1 MLYNLLYWVCR
12 RPGRRLK
19 AGQLYW
25 VHLPPLEG
33 EKEVIAYL
41 ELRAHLGHLVLA
53 AEGALLYFAH
63 NVLGRVGKMGFESTN
78 GVQSRVRIH
87 PNLPKLVR
95 IYHFPSSVL
104 HCCSFSL
111 IRYKMVDYFML

>member
-1 MLYNLLYWVCR
+1 MLYNLLYWVCK

-33 EKEVIAYL
+33 EKEVIACL
-41 ELRAHLGHLVLA
+41 ELRADLGHLILA

-78 GVQSRVRIH
+78 GVHSRVRIH
-87 PNLPKLVR
+87 PKPAQACPHLS
-95 IYHFPSSVL
+95 FPL
-104 HCCSFSL
+104 FCFAL
-111 IRYKMVDYFML
+111 F